1 MISNMN
7 TLSFLFKRD
16 PVKLLGRWNV
26 DYCQQILHTK
36 VKLANEDHC
45 GTCNIS
51 TIPDVVKNNNASIKM
66 SKVEKD
72 ATRRYN
78 EYINMAIRNRKN
90 NSKNVSSANTDINKQ
105 IEHYICMN

>member
-1 MISNMN
+1 MN

-16 PVKLLGRWNV
+16 PIKLLGRWNV

-36 VKLANEDHC
+36 VKLANEDNC
-45 GTCNIS
+45 GTCHMS
-51 TIPDVVKNNNASIKM
+51 TTSGLVKHASRAVKM
-66 SKVEKD
+66 SKAEKD

-78 EYINMAIRNRKN
+78 EYINIAIRNRKTN
-90 NSKNVSSANTDINKQ
+90 VQTNSTNDINKQ